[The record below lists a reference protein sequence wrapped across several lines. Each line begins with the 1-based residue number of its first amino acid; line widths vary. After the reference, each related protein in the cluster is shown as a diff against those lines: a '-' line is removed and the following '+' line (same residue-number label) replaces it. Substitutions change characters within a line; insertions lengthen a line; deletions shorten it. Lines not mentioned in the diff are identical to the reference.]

1 MTRNPSEKRFR
12 DAAEAEGG
20 MPVSAGARIVHVRTA
35 AEAGRVFYVDLSML
49 FEEDRP
55 AVIAEIKAVVNRA
68 ATRARAKEPKPKKKS
83 SKA

>member
-1 MTRNPSEKRFR
+1 MPRDPSEKRFR
-12 DAAEAEGG
+12 DAAQAEDG

-35 AEAGRVFYVDLSML
+35 AEAGRVFYVDLSTL
-49 FEEDRP
+49 PEEDRP

-68 ATRARAKEPKPKKKS
+68 VTRTPARKPKGQKKS

>member
-1 MTRNPSEKRFR
+1 MTRSQSDKRFR
-12 DAAEAEGG
+12 EAAEAEGG

-35 AEAGRVFYVDLSML
+35 AEAGRVFYVDLSMVP
-49 FEEDRP
+49 EEDRP

-68 ATRARAKEPKPKKKS
+68 TARVPAKEQKAKKKS